1 VRTLIVGSGPAG
13 LLLGAALAR
22 RGHRVV
28 SVDRDPGPVGDA
40 WIRRGVMQFEHAHG
54 FRPQVPMALQAE
66 WPEAHR
72 SWKNLGAQPVEA
84 PSSAGS
90 RQVVGVLS
98 RRSTFERA
106 LRHAAEKAPGLTLRR
121 GHVEGLA
128 LDGGRVVGA
137 RVDGSL
143 VETDLVVD
151 ASGRT
156 GRLGRSG
163 TQSGGAEL
171 DGDCG
176 LAYVDRTYR
185 LRPGAGPGPMV
196 SPLAYM
202 GDFDGYQ
209 CLVFLHEAGHF
220 SVVIVRPTADA
231 ALKALRFEE
240 AFEAACRA
248 IPALAE
254 WTQPARALP
263 TSAVLVGGALR
274 NVYRRQAGTPGVVAV
289 GDSVATTTPTR
300 GRGIAMACMQVTA
313 LLALLDEGAD
323 PVTVAEPFGAWCD
336 HAIEP
341 WVADHIAIDGGMVR
355 RWQGEDLD
363 LSIPLT
369 SDLIANAVE
378 ADPRIGQHAGGYFAM
393 TALPETLRPAE
404 PLARAVYQEGWRLEY
419 APGPTRDELVDV
431 ILAAVPAAWRE
442 VRDLTSTVQPYT
454 APDPDNLRIVEGPV
468 KTAPR
473 KAAELGAR

>member
-1 VRTLIVGSGPAG
+1 MRTLIVGSGPTG
-13 LLLGAALAR
+13 LILGGALAR
-22 RGHRVV
+22 RGHEVI
-28 SVDRDPGPVGDA
+28 SVDRDPGPTGDV

-54 FRPQVPMALQAE
+54 FRPQVPRTLLAE
-66 WPEAHR
+66 WPEAFN
-72 SWKNLGAQPVEA
+72 SWRDLGARPVEA
-84 PSSAGS
+84 PSPAGS
-90 RQVVGVLS
+90 PEVLGVLS

-106 LRHAAEKAPGLTLRR
+106 LRHAAEKQPGLTLRT
-121 GHVEGLA
+121 GHVDGLV
-128 LDGGRVVGA
+128 LDRGQVVGA

-143 VETDLVVD
+143 VEADLVVD
-151 ASGRT
+151 AAGRA
-156 GRLGRSG
+156 GRLGRSSA
-163 TQSGGAEL
+163 QGGDPEL

-185 LRPGAGPGPMV
+185 LRPGAEPGPMV
-196 SPLAYM
+196 SPIAYM
-202 GDFDGYQ
+202 ADFDGYQ

-220 SVVIVRPTADA
+220 SVVLVRPTADA
-231 ALKALRFEE
+231 ALKALRFEA

-248 IPALAE
+248 IPAVAE
-254 WTQPARALP
+254 WTRPDRAQP

-274 NVYRRQAGTPGVVAV
+274 NVYRRQVGTPGLVAV

-300 GRGIAMACMQVTA
+300 GRGIAMACMQVAA

-323 PVTVAEPFGAWCD
+323 PPAVAEPFGAWCD

-341 WVADHIAIDGGMVR
+341 WVADHLAIDGGMVR

-369 SDLIANAVE
+369 SDLIAAAVE

-404 PLARAVYQEGWRLEY
+404 PLARAVYQDGWRPTY

-431 ILAAVPAAWRE
+431 IRVAVPAA
-442 VRDLTSTVQPYT
+442 
-454 APDPDNLRIVEGPV
+454 
-468 KTAPR
+468 
-473 KAAELGAR
+473 

>member
-1 VRTLIVGSGPAG
+1 MRTLIVGSGPTG

-22 RGHRVV
+22 RGHHVT
-28 SVDRDPGPVGDA
+28 SVDRDPGPTGDA

-54 FRPQVPMALQAE
+54 FRPQVPMTLLAE
-66 WPEAHR
+66 WPEANDCWQ
-72 SWKNLGAQPVEA
+72 SLGARPVEVSN
-84 PSSAGS
+84 PAGS
-90 RQVVGVLS
+90 RQVMGMLS

-106 LRHAAEKAPGLTLRR
+106 LRLAAEKQSGLTLRT
-121 GHVEGLA
+121 GHVDGLV
-128 LDGGRVVGA
+128 LDRGRVVGA

-143 VETDLVVD
+143 VEADLVVD
-151 ASGRT
+151 ASGRA
-156 GRLGRSG
+156 GRLGRSSA
-163 TQSGGAEL
+163 QDADPEL

-185 LRPGAGPGPMV
+185 LRPGAEPGPMV
-196 SPLAYM
+196 SPIAYLA
-202 GDFDGYQ
+202 DFDGYQ

-220 SVVIVRPTADA
+220 SVVLLRPTADA
-231 ALKALRFEE
+231 ALKALRFEA
-240 AFEAACRA
+240 AFEAACQA

-254 WTQPARALP
+254 WTDPGRAQP
-263 TSAVLVGGALR
+263 TSGVLVGGALR
-274 NVYRRQAGTPGVVAV
+274 NVYRRQTGTPGLVAV

-313 LLALLDEGAD
+313 LLGLLDEGAD
-323 PVTVAEPFGAWCD
+323 PSAVAEPFGAWCD
-336 HAIEP
+336 HDIEP

-369 SDLIANAVE
+369 SDLIAAAVE
-378 ADPRIGQHAGGYFAM
+378 ADPRIGQYAGGYFAM

-404 PLARAVYQEGWRLEY
+404 PLARAVYQDGWRPTY

-431 ILAAVPAAWRE
+431 IREAVPAA
-442 VRDLTSTVQPYT
+442 
-454 APDPDNLRIVEGPV
+454 
-468 KTAPR
+468 
-473 KAAELGAR
+473 

>member
-1 VRTLIVGSGPAG
+1 VRTIIVGSGPTG

-22 RGHRVV
+22 RGHQVT
-28 SVDRDPGPVGDA
+28 SVDRDPGPTGDA

-66 WPEAHR
+66 WPEAFN
-72 SWKNLGAQPVEA
+72 SWRNLGARPVEV
-84 PSSAGS
+84 PNPAGS
-90 RQVVGVLS
+90 RQVLGVLS

-106 LRHAAEKAPGLTLRR
+106 LRHAAEKQPGLTLRT
-121 GHVEGLA
+121 GHVDGLVF
-128 LDGGRVVGA
+128 DRGQVIGA
-137 RVDGSL
+137 RVNGSH
-143 VETDLVVD
+143 VEADLVVD
-151 ASGRT
+151 ASGRA
-156 GRLGRSG
+156 GRLGRSSAQG
-163 TQSGGAEL
+163 CGPEL

-185 LRPGAGPGPMV
+185 LRPGAEPGPMV
-196 SPLAYM
+196 NPVAYIA
-202 GDFDGYQ
+202 DFDGYQ

-220 SVVIVRPTADA
+220 SVVLVRPTADA
-231 ALKALRFEE
+231 ALKALRFEA
-240 AFEAACRA
+240 AFEGACRA

-254 WTQPARALP
+254 WTQPARAHP

-274 NVYRRQAGTPGVVAV
+274 NVYRRQTGTPGLVAV

-323 PVTVAEPFGAWCD
+323 PATVAEPFGAWCD

-369 SDLIANAVE
+369 SDLIADAVE
-378 ADPRIGQHAGGYFAM
+378 ADPRIGQYAGGYFAM

-404 PLARAVYQEGWRLEY
+404 PLARAVYQDGWRPTY

-431 ILAAVPAAWRE
+431 IRAAVPAA
-442 VRDLTSTVQPYT
+442 
-454 APDPDNLRIVEGPV
+454 
-468 KTAPR
+468 
-473 KAAELGAR
+473 